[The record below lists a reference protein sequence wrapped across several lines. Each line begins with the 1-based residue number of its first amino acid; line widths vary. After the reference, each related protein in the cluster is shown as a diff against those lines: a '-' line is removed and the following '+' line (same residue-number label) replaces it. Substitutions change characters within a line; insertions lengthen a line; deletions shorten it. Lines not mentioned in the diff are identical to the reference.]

1 MIILHEVTKLVASRT
16 VLSSVS
22 IKIPSDRRIALV
34 GSSDRDKE
42 ILIDILA
49 GVAMPSSGRV
59 ERRAEVSF
67 PVGSLPGF
75 SKEFSVR
82 LNVAH
87 VARLY
92 GANVRQ
98 TVEIVETAL
107 NIGAAFDKPYQQLS
121 RDLRKPLG
129 QIVAFALP
137 FDVYALTDDRFQP
150 PSSKPQRHRRDT
162 DHAASCFAL
171 FQARSRTS
179 GMIIPT
185 NDSGFIQE
193 YCDAALLLERG
204 KLRLFDDPN
213 EAVGVLLQ
221 ERRDQ
226 TDQRRVRRNRR
237 RERIAASAKREE
249 RTG

>member
-1 MIILHEVTKLVASRT
+1 MIILHEVTKLVASRP
-16 VLSSVS
+16 VLSSAS

-34 GSSDRDKE
+34 GGSDREKD
-42 ILIDILA
+42 ILIGILA
-49 GVAMPSSGRV
+49 GGVMPSSGRV

-82 LNVAH
+82 VNVAH

-98 TVEIVETAL
+98 TVDIVETAF
-107 NIGAAFDKPYQQLS
+107 NSGAAFDKRYEQLS
-121 RDLRKPLG
+121 RDLRKPLA

-150 PSSKPQRHRRDT
+150 PAAKPQRHQRGG
-162 DHAASCFAL
+162 DHSAACFAL
-171 FQARSRTS
+171 FKARLRTS

-185 NDSGFIQE
+185 NDTEFIRE
-193 YCDAALLLERG
+193 YCDAAMLLDRG
-204 KLRLFDDPN
+204 RLRLFDDPN
-213 EAVGVLLQ
+213 EAVGLLRQ
-221 ERRDQ
+221 ARRKDS
-226 TDQRRVRRNRR
+226 DRPRVRRNRQ

-249 RTG
+249 RAK

>member
-1 MIILHEVTKLVASRT
+1 MIILHELTQLVASRT

-22 IKIPSDRRIALV
+22 IKIPSNRRIALV
-34 GSSDRDKE
+34 GGSDRDKE

-49 GVAMPSSGRV
+49 GAAMPSSGRV

-98 TVEIVETAL
+98 TVEIVETAF
-107 NIGAAFDKPYQQLS
+107 NIGAAFDKSYAQLS
-121 RDLRKPLG
+121 RDLRKPLA

-150 PSSKPQRHRRDT
+150 PSAKPQRRQRGA
-162 DHAASCFAL
+162 DHSAACFAL
-171 FQARSRTS
+171 FQARLRTS

-185 NDSGFIQE
+185 NDSGFISE
-193 YCDAALLLERG
+193 YCDAAMLLDRG
-204 KLRLFDDPN
+204 RLRLFDDPN
-213 EAVGVLLQ
+213 EAVRVLRQ
-221 ERRDQ
+221 ERRGH
-226 TDQRRVRRNRR
+226 TDQRRVKRNRQ